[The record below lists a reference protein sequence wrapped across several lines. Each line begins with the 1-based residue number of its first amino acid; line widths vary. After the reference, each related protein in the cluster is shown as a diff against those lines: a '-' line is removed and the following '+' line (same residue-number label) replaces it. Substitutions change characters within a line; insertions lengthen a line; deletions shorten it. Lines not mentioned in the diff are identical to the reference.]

1 MEIFSIGVYG
11 YTEAEF
17 FDKIRQHN
25 IDLFCD
31 IRLRRAVRGSK
42 YTFVNS
48 TRLQDLL
55 KKLNIGY
62 KHLKFLAPS
71 KEIRNLQKEADLD
84 TGISKRSR
92 LELGLKFSEFYL
104 KENLSA
110 SHIDELITFL
120 NNSGAQRI
128 AFFCV
133 ENPHTAC
140 HRTLVLST
148 LQNLGYRI
156 THI

>member
-1 MEIFSIGVYG
+1 MELFSIGVYG

-17 FDKIRQHN
+17 FDKIKQYN

-42 YTFVNS
+42 YSFVNS
-48 TRLQDLL
+48 TKLQDLL
-55 KKLNIGY
+55 KQLNVSY
-62 KHLKFLAPS
+62 QHLKFLAPS
-71 KEIRNLQKEADLD
+71 KEIRNLQKEADLN

-92 LELGLKFSEFYL
+92 LELGPEFSENYII
-104 KENLSA
+104 ENLNA
-110 SHIDELITFL
+110 SNINELVFFL
-120 NNSGAQRI
+120 NNSGAQKI

-140 HRTLVLST
+140 HRTLVLNA
-148 LQNLGYRI
+148 LQNLSFQV